1 MEVMDNEKPTGE
13 RAIGFAVAAA
23 ALYALSSPFS
33 KLLLTDVPPMM
44 LAAFLYLGAGIGIG
58 ILSLIRR
65 KAGKGEKEQPLT
77 KKELPYTIAMV
88 LLDIAAPILL
98 MFGLSMTTAANA
110 ALLNNF
116 EIAATAVIALAV
128 FKEKITRRLWT
139 AIVLVTAASIML
151 SFEDISSLE
160 FSGGSLLVLAACICW
175 GFENNCTKRL
185 SGKNPLEI
193 VIIKGI
199 FSGTGALVLAFIA
212 GERIP
217 ALISCIWVL
226 GLGFLAYGLSI
237 MLYIYAQR
245 ELGAAKT
252 SAYYAA
258 APFIGTILALI
269 IFRELPT
276 IGFLTALA
284 VMAAGAYLASTDK
297 G

>member
-1 MEVMDNEKPTGE
+1 MELIDNKKLTAN
-13 RAIGFAVAAA
+13 RAVGFAVSAA

-33 KLLLTDVPPMM
+33 KILLSDVSPMM
-44 LAAFLYLGAGIGIG
+44 LAAFLYIGAGIGIG

-65 KAGKGEKEQPLT
+65 KVGKGDNEQPLT
-77 KKELPYTIAMV
+77 RKELPYTIAMV

-128 FKEKITRRLWT
+128 FKEKITRRLWL

-151 SFEDISSLE
+151 SFEDMSSLE
-160 FSGGSLLVLAACICW
+160 FSGGSLLVLAACVCW
-175 GFENNCTKRL
+175 GLENNCTRML

-199 FSGTGALVLAFIA
+199 FSGMGALMLAFIS
-212 GERIP
+212 GESIP
-217 ALISCIWVL
+217 DLTSCIIVMA
-226 GLGFLAYGLSI
+226 LGFAAYGLSI

-245 ELGAAKT
+245 QLGAAKT

-276 IGFLTALA
+276 IWFLAALA
-284 VMAAGAYLASTDK
+284 VMTAGAYLAATDK
-297 G
+297 

>member
-65 KAGKGEKEQPLT
+65 KAGKGETEQPLT

-98 MFGLSMTTAANA
+98 MYGLSMTTAANA

-116 EIAATAVIALAV
+116 EIVATAVIALAV
-128 FKEKITRRLWT
+128 FKEKITRRLWA

-185 SGKNPLEI
+185 SSKNPLEI

-276 IGFLTALA
+276 FGFLTALA

>member
-65 KAGKGEKEQPLT
+65 KAGMGETEQPLT

-88 LLDIAAPILL
+88 LLDIVAPILL

-128 FKEKITRRLWT
+128 FKEKITRRLWA

-185 SGKNPLEI
+185 SSKNPLEI

-276 IGFLTALA
+276 FGFLTALA